1 MRAEERLQ
9 IEREKIELKKQEA
22 AIKWELEKAKTFEE
36 IELKERLQL
45 ARDADI
51 RRSCLRTKP
60 LG

>member
-9 IEREKIELKKQEA
+9 IERDKIELKKQEA